1 MLATIVCAVLGG
13 ARGFSAIAQGIH
25 AQPREVWWLPGYY
38 RTPPKENALR
48 KLMARL
54 DPEVLEAAL
63 RGWIVG
69 QVEVDDGEFSALA
82 IDGKT
87 LCSTLAEH
95 GRVVT
100 RSLTAST
107 RIVPFLTRWPGLEQ
121 VVRLERTTKRDGK
134 LTTEVQY
141 AITSLSRPQA
151 EAAKLLGVRRS
162 HGGIENRLHG
172 VRDTLWQEDRC
183 RIKNPTAGH
192 NLACFR
198 NAAINLLR
206 LAKTPNLNAAIRH
219 NAYRIDLLL
228 PKLGFV
234 N

>member
-1 MLATIVCAVLGG
+1 MTH
-13 ARGFSAIAQGIH
+13 S
-25 AQPREVWWLPGYY
+25 
-38 RTPPKENALR
+38 K
-48 KLMARL
+48 
-54 DPEVLEAAL
+54 
-63 RGWIVG
+63 
-69 QVEVDDGEFSALA
+69 
-82 IDGKT
+82 
-87 LCSTLAEH
+87 EH

-100 RSLTAST
+100 RSLKAST

-141 AITSLSRPQA
+141 AITSLPRRRA
-151 EAAKLLGVRRS
+151 GAAKLIDLWRS
-162 HGGIENRLHG
+162 HWGIENRLHW

-183 RIKNPTAGH
+183 GVRSPTAGQ

-206 LAKTPNLNAAIRH
+206 LAKTPNLTAALRQ

-228 PKLGFV
+228 PKLGLV
-234 N
+234 NL